1 MSVIAFIGMTIEMV
15 ILYYY
20 FSTNLERRY
29 SKIKSFLIFW
39 VCEGLNIIKCV
50 LMSDITVLKFV
61 TTVIVQFLLLSILYK
76 DKLYKKIVVYM
87 TYLLSVIL
95 AEVLSMLIAKYVY
108 HSNLTNTMEFSIEN
122 VLWSVTAYLFLFVFC
137 VLGALFLKNK
147 KIDADNRVTQY
158 ICLYVG
164 IQFIIVTLFF
174 SFICQFMITA
184 VLMMCVL
191 MFFATAS
198 FIVAFIL
205 FRAIQKLSKKTA
217 EAEFIKK
224 EADIKDKHF
233 FEIKAQYMEYRKLR
247 HDFYN
252 HIKVLDNLDDSEKV
266 KKYIDEIKQKFDS
279 MERVSY
285 CNNPSLDALL
295 SLKNKEADAEKI
307 KTRIAVCDLAGVTVK
322 DYDICSVVA
331 NLFDNA
337 IEAAKQTQ
345 EKYIDLEINLKADR
359 LFIVVKNS
367 SNEPEK
373 TLKTTK
379 KDKEHH
385 GIGLQSVKETAEKY
399 DGDCVFRYDNG
410 EFVSLV
416 NMTCQTKN

>member
-1 MSVIAFIGMTIEMV
+1 MNVIAFVGMTIEMV

-39 VCEGLNIIKCV
+39 FVEEVNIIKCIILNSNTLIKFFTTLVVQLV
-50 LMSDITVLKFV
+50 LMHV
-61 TTVIVQFLLLSILYK
+61 LYK
-76 DKLYKKIVVYM
+76 DKTYKKITVYM
-87 TYLLSVIL
+87 TYLLSVVI
-95 AEVLSMLIAKYVY
+95 AEVLSMLIAEYVY
-108 HSNLTNTMEFSIEN
+108 NSNLSQKMELSIEN
-122 VLWSVTAYLFLFVFC
+122 VMWSLTTYLFLFIFC
-137 VLGALFLKNK
+137 ILGALFLKNK
-147 KIDADNRVTQY
+147 KIDAEDRVTQY
-158 ICLYVG
+158 VFLYVG
-164 IQFIIVTLFF
+164 VQFVIITLFF
-174 SFICQFMITA
+174 AFICEFMITA
-184 VLMMCVL
+184 VPMML
-191 MFFATAS
+191 LLLFFAVISFVTA
-198 FIVAFIL
+198 FML
-205 FRAIQKLSKKTA
+205 FKAVQILSKKNA
-217 EAEFIKK
+217 ESEFIKK
-224 EADIKDKHF
+224 EAEIKDRHF

-266 KKYIDEIKQKFDS
+266 KEYIDEIKQKFDS

-295 SLKNKEADAEKI
+295 SLKNKEAEAEKI
-307 KTRIAVCDLAGVTVK
+307 KTNIAVCDLAGVNIK

-337 IEAAKQTQ
+337 IEAAKQTK

-359 LFIVVKNS
+359 LFVVVKNS
-367 SNEPEK
+367 SIEPEN

-385 GIGLQSVKETAEKY
+385 GIGLQSVRETAEKY
-399 DGDCVFRYDNG
+399 DGDCVFRYDSG

-416 NMTCQTKN
+416 NMTC

>member
-1 MSVIAFIGMTIEMV
+1 MKPIAVIGMFVEMFIV
-15 ILYYY
+15 YYCY
-20 FSTNLERRY
+20 SSALEKKY
-29 SKIKSFLIFW
+29 PPLKTFMIYIALQ
-39 VCEGLNIIKCV
+39 GLNFIKCCFMFDEILLKYITSV
-50 LMSDITVLKFV
+50 LA
-61 TTVIVQFLLLSILYK
+61 QFIIIHLLYK
-76 DKLYKKIVVYM
+76 DKWLRKVSVCVIYQICV
-87 TYLLSVIL
+87 TLGEISAVIL
-95 AEVLSMLIAKYVY
+95 AKYVY
-108 HSNLTNTMEFSIEN
+108 SADLTKGGDLNAEN
-122 VLWSVTAYLFLFVFC
+122 VLWSLTAYLLIFLFC
-137 VLGALFLKNK
+137 VIAMMLVRNE
-147 KIDADNRVTQY
+147 KINIENRIVQY
-158 ICLYVG
+158 VSLYVG
-164 IQFIIVTLFF
+164 VQILIVAMFMMFIYEYKIT
-174 SFICQFMITA
+174 SFIMIA
-184 VLMMCVL
+184 VILAVMAISFVI
-191 MFFATAS
+191 AS
-198 FIVAFIL
+198 ML
-205 FRAIQKLSKKTA
+205 YKTMKLLAKKTA

-416 NMTCQTKN
+416 NMVQGE